1 MSVKRVIR
9 LGDKTTHGGEVV
21 SAASD
26 YTIMD
31 KAVAREHDI
40 VTCPIKG
47 HGSGGIIGGDP
58 YWSLHDRAIAIEG
71 LSVAHCGAGLI
82 SSCPELGRSYEGQA
96 GPGVGAGNYFSP
108 AVDTSANKAIN
119 HERYD
124 EQVRLVSNC
133 GDHHLV
139 GLPYFVETKSGK
151 TYSGHLN
158 APGELPRIETEGPG
172 EYTVYWG
179 DAALERLTS

>member
-1 MSVKRVIR
+1 MKIMSVKRVIR

-40 VTCPIKG
+40 VTCPIPG

-82 SSCPELGRSYEGQA
+82 SSCGDLGRSYEGQA
-96 GPGVGAGNYFSP
+96 EPGAGAASYSPP
-108 AVDTSANKAIN
+108 AVDHSDREIQEGQFDDRYTIKHPETGKLLPNRAYALLLSDGEMRYGTSDA
-119 HERYD
+119 
-124 EQVRLVSNC
+124 
-133 GDHHLV
+133 
-139 GLPYFVETKSGK
+139 SGK
-151 TYSGHLN
+151 TDYVQ
-158 APGELPRIETEGPG
+158 T
-172 EYTVYWG
+172 G
-179 DAALERLTS
+179 DAPDIVELYIEGV